1 MLWDLFQQSQISSSQ
16 KSAHIADLKASIAQ
30 DDVQQLDAQ
39 VQTLALACQAMW
51 ELLSKYHGVSEL
63 DLLNKM
69 SEIDM
74 RDGVMDGKL
83 VFKAATKCP
92 DCGKDVKKVR
102 SVCYWCGTKLVQ
114 STPFIK

>member
-1 MLWDLFQQSQISSSQ
+1 
-16 KSAHIADLKASIAQ
+16 
-30 DDVQQLDAQ
+30 
-39 VQTLALACQAMW
+39 MW
-51 ELLSKYHGVSEL
+51 EILSKIHGVSEI

-83 VFKAATKCP
+83 EYKAATTCH
-92 DCGKDVKKVR
+92 DCGKPIKKVR
-102 SVCYWCGTKLVQ
+102 SSCYWCGANLIR